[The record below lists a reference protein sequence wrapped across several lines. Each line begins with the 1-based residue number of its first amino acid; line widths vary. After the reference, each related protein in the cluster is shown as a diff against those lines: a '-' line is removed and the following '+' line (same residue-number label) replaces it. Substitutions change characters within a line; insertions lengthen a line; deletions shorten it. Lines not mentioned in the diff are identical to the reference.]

1 MPFLPLIFFSFR
13 VVNMELLQSFAPDV
27 WLLYNR
33 ELEAFKGRLD
43 KELEGL
49 RKEAELVGNLFSCET
64 KTHIIF
70 ELTSFSS
77 FNVIKNRSTSAAR
90 PSKKSWPH
98 AWPT

>member
-1 MPFLPLIFFSFR
+1 
-13 VVNMELLQSFAPDV
+13 MELLQTFAPDV

-33 ELEAFKGRLD
+33 ELEAFKFRLD

-49 RKEAELVGNLFSCET
+49 RKEAELVRVLSACLFLCLCHKQISHVFHLSYSSST
-64 KTHIIF
+64 SAPTITTTH
-70 ELTSFSS
+70 
-77 FNVIKNRSTSAAR
+77 RSTSAAR

>member
-1 MPFLPLIFFSFR
+1 
-13 VVNMELLQSFAPDV
+13 MELLQSFAPDV

-43 KELEGL
+43 KEVEGL
-49 RKEAELVGNLFSCET
+49 RKEAELVRFMPNTCAACL
-64 KTHIIF
+64 IIAHF
-70 ELTSFSS
+70 FLLLQY
-77 FNVIKNRSTSAAR
+77 NNRSISAAR